1 MAKKSNNDGIR
12 LVRHSVSVY
21 EVEVDLGKYADT
33 TSREIKGFANRLI
46 RIFPGLRRHECYAGE
61 QGGFVHELRHGTD
74 LAHVMEHLILEMLKM
89 ACGGRRRFTGW
100 TRKKGRNYVI
110 HFQAP
115 DGSMGKCAASNALE
129 LIEDVIEGNR
139 VRKQDVIRCIRD
151 SREARN

>member
-1 MAKKSNNDGIR
+1 MPKRSNNDGIR

-21 EVEVDLGKYADT
+21 EVEVDLGRYAGI
-33 TSREIKGFANRLI
+33 TSREIKGFAGKLI
-46 RIFPGLRRHECYAGE
+46 RMFPGLRRHECYAGE
-61 QGGFVHELRHGTD
+61 SGGFVHELRHGTD

-115 DGSMGKCAASNALE
+115 DGSMGSSAAANAMA
-129 LIEDVIEGNR
+129 VIESVIKGNR
-139 VRKQDVIRCIRD
+139 VRKQEAIRCIRD